1 MKGIYF
7 LSNAARFV
15 ERVASNKSEVRKLQ
29 LTGGSTYI
37 VSLPKRWVVE
47 HQLSAKD
54 EVRIEWRPSG
64 SLRVSAETTSVRKRR
79 QVEIDLQE
87 ISRDFIL
94 DHLIGAYLS
103 GAQNIRIISKSG
115 IDREHRREL
124 RRFIQTTRGVEIA
137 NESDYS
143 VEMITLLNPAE
154 MPLHSSLNRMYL
166 LVSSQIR
173 DVVEVLTGGD
183 VTILEDSE
191 EREKE
196 VDALRLL
203 LERQVGQILESASI
217 ETSFGTTRWEAAE
230 LSNIVRTLERIGDH
244 CYILSRLCVY
254 QEVPNNLSSA
264 ELPVSV
270 IPIWQSSIKQL
281 IANLRKRKV
290 KEIHDAKSNLESA
303 IMNLREYE
311 DSLWDM
317 KLQST
322 DALFLDKLS
331 ESLRRILAY
340 TVDMA
345 EILIN
350 IHTHRN
356 STEVTIG

>member
-7 LSNAARFV
+7 ASDAARYV

>member
-7 LSNAARFV
+7 VSNAARSV

-54 EVRIEWRPSG
+54 DVRIEWRPSG

-124 RRFIQTTRGVEIA
+124 RRFIQTTRGIEIA

>member
-7 LSNAARFV
+7 ASNAARYV

-47 HQLSAKD
+47 HQLSDKD
-54 EVRIEWRPSG
+54 DVRIEWRPSG

>member
-7 LSNAARFV
+7 ASNAARYV

-303 IMNLREYE
+303 IMNLRDYE

-356 STEVTIG
+356 STEVTIE

>member
-7 LSNAARFV
+7 ASNAARYV

-143 VEMITLLNPAE
+143 VEMITLLNTAE
-154 MPLHSSLNRMYL
+154 MPLHSSLNRLYL

-183 VTILEDSE
+183 VTILEESE

>member
-7 LSNAARFV
+7 ASDAARYV

-54 EVRIEWRPSG
+54 DVRIEWRPSG

-124 RRFIQTTRGVEIA
+124 RRFIQTTRGIEIA

>member
-7 LSNAARFV
+7 ASNAARYV

-47 HQLSAKD
+47 HHLSAKD

-303 IMNLREYE
+303 IMNLRDYE

>member
-1 MKGIYF
+1 M
-7 LSNAARFV
+7 

-54 EVRIEWRPSG
+54 DVRIEWRPSG

>member
-7 LSNAARFV
+7 ASNAARYV

-143 VEMITLLNPAE
+143 VEMITLLNTAE

-303 IMNLREYE
+303 IMNLRDYE

>member
-7 LSNAARFV
+7 ASNAARYV

-340 TVDMA
+340 TINMA

-356 STEVTIG
+356 STEVTIE

>member
-1 MKGIYF
+1 M
-7 LSNAARFV
+7 
-15 ERVASNKSEVRKLQ
+15 
-29 LTGGSTYI
+29 
-37 VSLPKRWVVE
+37 E
-47 HQLSAKD
+47 HDLAAKD

-64 SLRVSAETTSVRKRR
+64 SLRVNAETSTVRKRR
-79 QVEIDLQE
+79 QVEIDLE
-87 ISRDFIL
+87 ETGKEFIL

-103 GAQNIRIISKSG
+103 GAQNIRITSKSG

-124 RRFIQTTRGVEIA
+124 RKFIQTTRGIEIST
-137 NESDYS
+137 ESDYKI
-143 VEMITLLNPAE
+143 EMITLLNPGE
-154 MPLHSSLNRMYL
+154 MPLHSSINRMYL
-166 LVSSQIR
+166 LVSTQIR
-173 DVVEVLTGGD
+173 DVVEVLSGGD
-183 VTILEDSE
+183 LTILEDSE

-203 LERQVGQILESASI
+203 LERQVGQILESATI

-244 CYILSRLCVY
+244 CYILSRLCIN
-254 QEVPNNLSSA
+254 QDVPKTLSTA

-270 IPIWQSSIKQL
+270 ITVWQSSIKQL

-290 KEIHDAKSNLESA
+290 KEIHDAKSNLELA

-311 DSLWDM
+311 DSLWDL

-356 STEVTIG
+356 SIEVTIE

>member
-7 LSNAARFV
+7 ASDAARYV

-54 EVRIEWRPSG
+54 DVRIEWRPSG

>member
-7 LSNAARFV
+7 VSNAARSV

-37 VSLPKRWVVE
+37 VSLPKRWVME
-47 HQLSAKD
+47 HQLTAID

-64 SLRVSAETTSVRKRR
+64 SLRVNAETTSLRKRR

-124 RRFIQTTRGVEIA
+124 RRFIQTTRGIEIA

-244 CYILSRLCVY
+244 C
-254 QEVPNNLSSA
+254 
-264 ELPVSV
+264 
-270 IPIWQSSIKQL
+270 
-281 IANLRKRKV
+281 
-290 KEIHDAKSNLESA
+290 
-303 IMNLREYE
+303 
-311 DSLWDM
+311 
-317 KLQST
+317 
-322 DALFLDKLS
+322 
-331 ESLRRILAY
+331 
-340 TVDMA
+340 
-345 EILIN
+345 
-350 IHTHRN
+350 
-356 STEVTIG
+356 

>member
-7 LSNAARFV
+7 ASNAARYV

>member
-7 LSNAARFV
+7 ASNAARYV

-47 HQLSAKD
+47 HQMSAKD

-115 IDREHRREL
+115 IDREHRRDL
-124 RRFIQTTRGVEIA
+124 GRFIQTTRGDDIA

>member
-7 LSNAARFV
+7 VSNAARFV

-37 VSLPKRWVVE
+37 VSLPKRWVME

-124 RRFIQTTRGVEIA
+124 RRFIQTTRGIEIA

-356 STEVTIG
+356 STEITIE

>member
-1 MKGIYF
+1 MKVIYF
-7 LSNAARFV
+7 ASNAARYV

>member
-7 LSNAARFV
+7 ASNAARYV

-317 KLQST
+317 KLQYT

>member
-7 LSNAARFV
+7 ASNAARYV

-124 RRFIQTTRGVEIA
+124 RRFIQTTRGIEIA

>member
-7 LSNAARFV
+7 ASNAARYV

-87 ISRDFIL
+87 ISRDFIF

-103 GAQNIRIISKSG
+103 GAQKIRIISKSG

-143 VEMITLLNPAE
+143 VEMITLLNTAE

>member
-7 LSNAARFV
+7 ASNAARYV

-94 DHLIGAYLS
+94 DHLICAYLS

-124 RRFIQTTRGVEIA
+124 RRFIQTTRGIEIA

-303 IMNLREYE
+303 IMNLRDYE

-356 STEVTIG
+356 STEITIE

>member
-1 MKGIYF
+1 MKGIY
-7 LSNAARFV
+7 LASGAARFV
-15 ERVASNKSEVRKLQ
+15 ERASKNKSEVRKLQ

-37 VSLPKRWVVE
+37 VSLPKRWVME
-47 HQLSAKD
+47 HDLAAKD

-64 SLRVSAETTSVRKRR
+64 SLRVNAETSTVRKRR
-79 QVEIDLQE
+79 QVEIDLE
-87 ISRDFIL
+87 ETGKEFIL

-103 GAQNIRIISKSG
+103 GAQNIRITSKSG

-124 RRFIQTTRGVEIA
+124 RKFIQTTRGIEIST
-137 NESDYS
+137 ESDYKI
-143 VEMITLLNPAE
+143 EMITLLNPGE
-154 MPLHSSLNRMYL
+154 MPLHSSINRMYL
-166 LVSSQIR
+166 LVSTQIR
-173 DVVEVLTGGD
+173 DVVEVLSGGD
-183 VTILEDSE
+183 LTILEDSE

-203 LERQVGQILESASI
+203 LERQVGQILESATI

-244 CYILSRLCVY
+244 CYILSRLCIN
-254 QEVPNNLSSA
+254 QDVPKTLSTA

-270 IPIWQSSIKQL
+270 ITVWQSSIKQL

-290 KEIHDAKSNLESA
+290 KEIHDAKSNLELA

-311 DSLWDM
+311 DSLWDL

-356 STEVTIG
+356 SIEVTIE

>member
-7 LSNAARFV
+7 ASNAARYV

-37 VSLPKRWVVE
+37 VSLPKRWVME

-124 RRFIQTTRGVEIA
+124 RRFIQTTRGIEIA

-183 VTILEDSE
+183 VAILEDSE

-356 STEVTIG
+356 STEVTIE

>member
-7 LSNAARFV
+7 ASNAARYV
-15 ERVASNKSEVRKLQ
+15 ERVNSNKSEVRKLQ

-37 VSLPKRWVVE
+37 VSLPKRWVME

-64 SLRVSAETTSVRKRR
+64 SLRVNAETTSVRKRR

-103 GAQNIRIISKSG
+103 GAQNIRIISKSR

-124 RRFIQTTRGVEIA
+124 RRFIQTTRGIEIA
-137 NESDYS
+137 NETDYS

-183 VTILEDSE
+183 LTILEDSE

-203 LERQVGQILESASI
+203 LERQVGQILESATI

-244 CYILSRLCVY
+244 CYILSNLCVN
-254 QEVPNNLSSA
+254 QEVPKNLSST

-311 DSLWDM
+311 DSLWEM

-356 STEVTIG
+356 SIEVTIE

>member
-7 LSNAARFV
+7 ASIAARYV
-15 ERVASNKSEVRKLQ
+15 KRVASNKSEVRKLQ

-54 EVRIEWRPSG
+54 DVRIEWRPSG

-124 RRFIQTTRGVEIA
+124 RRFIQTTRGIEIA

>member
-7 LSNAARFV
+7 ASDAARYV

-281 IANLRKRKV
+281 IANFRKRKV
-290 KEIHDAKSNLESA
+290 MEIHDAKSNLESA

-331 ESLRRILAY
+331 ESLSRILAY

>member
-7 LSNAARFV
+7 VSNAARSV

-37 VSLPKRWVVE
+37 VSLPKRWVME

-124 RRFIQTTRGVEIA
+124 RRFIQTTRGIEIA

-356 STEVTIG
+356 STEVTIE

>member
-7 LSNAARFV
+7 ASNAARYV

-303 IMNLREYE
+303 IMNLRDYE

>member
-7 LSNAARFV
+7 ASNAARYV

-124 RRFIQTTRGVEIA
+124 RRFIQTTRGIEIA

-356 STEVTIG
+356 STEVTIE

>member
-7 LSNAARFV
+7 ASNAARYV

-203 LERQVGQILESASI
+203 VERQVGQILESASI
-217 ETSFGTTRWEAAE
+217 ETCFGTTRWEAAE

>member
-7 LSNAARFV
+7 ASDAARYV

-54 EVRIEWRPSG
+54 DVRIEWRPSG

-303 IMNLREYE
+303 IMNLRDYE

-356 STEVTIG
+356 SIEVTIE

>member
-7 LSNAARFV
+7 ASDAARYV

-37 VSLPKRWVVE
+37 VSSPKRWVVE

-54 EVRIEWRPSG
+54 DVRIEWRPSG

>member
-1 MKGIYF
+1 M
-7 LSNAARFV
+7 
-15 ERVASNKSEVRKLQ
+15 
-29 LTGGSTYI
+29 
-37 VSLPKRWVVE
+37 E
-47 HQLSAKD
+47 HDLAAKD
-54 EVRIEWRPSG
+54 QVRIEWRPSG
-64 SLRVSAETTSVRKRR
+64 SLRVNAETSTVRKRR
-79 QVEIDLQE
+79 QVEIDLEE
-87 ISRDFIL
+87 IGREFIL

-103 GAQNIRIISKSG
+103 GAQNIQITSKSG
-115 IDREHRREL
+115 IDREHRKEL
-124 RRFIQTTRGVEIA
+124 RKFIQTTRGIEIST
-137 NESDYS
+137 ESDHR
-143 VEMITLLNPAE
+143 VEMITLLNPGE
-154 MPLHSSLNRMYL
+154 MPLHSSLSRMYL

-173 DVVEVLTGGD
+173 DVIEVLTGGD
-183 VTILEDSE
+183 LTILEDSE

-203 LERQVGQILESASI
+203 LERQVGQILESATI

-244 CYILSRLCVY
+244 CYILSRLCIN
-254 QEVPNNLSSA
+254 QDVPKTLSTA

-270 IPIWQSSIKQL
+270 IPVWQSSIKQL

-290 KEIHDAKSNLESA
+290 KEIHNAKSNLELA

-311 DSLWDM
+311 DSLWDL

-322 DALFLDKLS
+322 DALYLDKLS

-356 STEVTIG
+356 SVEVTIE

>member
-7 LSNAARFV
+7 ASDAARYV

-54 EVRIEWRPSG
+54 DVRIEWRPSG

-356 STEVTIG
+356 STEVTIE